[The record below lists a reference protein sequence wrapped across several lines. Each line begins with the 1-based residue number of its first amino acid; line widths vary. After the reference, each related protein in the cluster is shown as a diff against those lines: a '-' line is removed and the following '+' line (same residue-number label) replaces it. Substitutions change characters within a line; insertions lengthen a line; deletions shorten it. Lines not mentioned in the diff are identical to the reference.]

1 MEKNTVRLIY
11 PQWQG
16 ASVVSL
22 IPEIKDSAEA
32 SRGYYLGAK
41 LLDFLAPE
49 NGQKSSGRC
58 D

>member
-22 IPEIKDSAEA
+22 IPEIKDPPTAEF
-32 SRGYYLGAK
+32 YP
-41 LLDFLAPE
+41 D
-49 NGQKSSGRC
+49 
-58 D
+58 